1 MAVGRALCVA
11 LPLLLT
17 IASLAALLY
26 ATLAGVAH
34 HNTFMFK
41 LDTTNLTLDRQ
52 GIENIAKSAGVDV
65 SSIGK
70 DLGVDID
77 SLLNKA
83 TGGTNVTAKELNLDY
98 VFEVDLW
105 GFCYTKDSKR
115 NCTKAQFDWASSTLN
130 DTYLKNFG
138 TEAGVT
144 IPLPKEI
151 QGSIKAFR
159 TMMKVTEIVFIAA
172 NIMLGVEL
180 LIGILASCSRVVS
193 CLTWLLSCITTVVVF
208 AAAGLATGVS
218 AAVVGAV
225 EATAKVYGVK
235 GGIQTSFL
243 AAVWI
248 GAAFALGAN
257 LFWVFTICCCKPDH
271 GRARSVRNRDS
282 YGDGEKLMPSRNY
295 APLGTDHEMT
305 GFQQQ
310 HAPQHTGYNNSAY
323 FNGQPARHPAGNGRS
338 DLAYEPYSHRA

>member
-1 MAVGRALCVA
+1 MAIGRAICVA

-41 LDTTNLTLDRQ
+41 LDTTNLTVDRA
-52 GIENIAKSAGVDV
+52 GIESIAKSAGVDV

-83 TGGTNVTAKELNLDY
+83 TGGQNVTAKELNLDY

-105 GFCYTKDSKR
+105 GFCSTRDGKR
-115 NCTKAQFDWASSTLN
+115 ECTKAEFNWASRTLN
-130 DTYLKNFG
+130 DTYLKNVG
-138 TEAGVT
+138 TAAGVS
-144 IPLPKEI
+144 IPLPEDI
-151 QGSIKAFR
+151 RGSIKAFR
-159 TMMKVTEIVFIAA
+159 TIMKVTEIAFIAA
-172 NIMLGVEL
+172 NILLGVEL

-193 CLTWLLSCITTVVVF
+193 CLTWLIACITTILVF

-225 EATAKVYGVK
+225 EASAKIYGVK

-248 GAAFALGAN
+248 AAAFALGAN
-257 LFWVFTICCCKPDH
+257 LFWVFTICCCKPEH

-282 YGDGEKLMPSRNY
+282 HGDGEKLMPSRGY
-295 APLGTDHEMT
+295 APLGTQHEMT

-310 HAPQHTGYNNSAY
+310 PQHHAGYNNSSY
-323 FNGQPARHPAGNGRS
+323 YNGQPARYPAGNGRS

>member
-1 MAVGRALCVA
+1 MAIGRAICVG

-52 GIENIAKSAGVDV
+52 GIESIAKGAGVDV

-70 DLGVDID
+70 DLGIDID
-77 SLLNKA
+77 GLLNKA
-83 TGGTNVTAKELNLDY
+83 TGGQNVTAKELNLDY

-105 GFCYTKDSKR
+105 GFCYTKDKQR
-115 NCTKAQFDWASSTLN
+115 NCTKAEFNWAARTLN
-130 DTYLKNFG
+130 DTYLKSFG
-138 TEAGVT
+138 TEAGVS
-144 IPLPKEI
+144 IPLPKDI
-151 QGSIKAFR
+151 QAPIKVFR
-159 TMMKVTEIVFIAA
+159 TVLKVTEIAFIAA
-172 NIMLGVEL
+172 NILLGVEL
-180 LIGILASCSRVVS
+180 LVGILASCSRVVS
-193 CLTWLLSCITTVVVF
+193 CLTWLIACITTVVVF

-218 AAVVGAV
+218 ATVVGAV
-225 EATAKVYGVK
+225 EASAKVYGVK

-248 GAAFALGAN
+248 SAAFALGAN
-257 LFWVFTICCCKPDH
+257 LFWVFTICCCKPEH

-282 YGDGEKLMPSRNY
+282 YGDGEKLMPARGY
-295 APLGTDHEMT
+295 APLGTEHEMT
-305 GFQQQ
+305 GFKQQPAQ
-310 HAPQHTGYNNSAY
+310 HAGYNNSAY
-323 FNGQPARHPAGNGRS
+323 YNGQPARYPAGNGRS

>member
-1 MAVGRALCVA
+1 MAVGRAICVA

-17 IASLAALLY
+17 IASIAALLY

-41 LDTTNLTLDRQ
+41 VDTRNLTLDRA
-52 GIENIAKSAGVDV
+52 GLESIAKDAGVDV

-70 DLGVDID
+70 DLGIDID
-77 SLLNKA
+77 GLLDKA
-83 TGGTNVTAKELNLDY
+83 TGGQNVTAKELNIDY
-98 VFEVDLW
+98 VFDIDLW
-105 GFCYTKDSKR
+105 GFCYTKDNKR
-115 NCTKAQFDWASSTLN
+115 NCTSPQFDWASHTLN

-138 TEAGVT
+138 SQAGVSF
-144 IPLPKEI
+144 PLPKDI
-151 QGSIKAFR
+151 QEPIKAFR
-159 TMMKVTEIVFIAA
+159 TVMKVTEIAFIAA
-172 NIMLGVEL
+172 LVLLGVEL
-180 LIGILASCSRVVS
+180 LVGILASCSRVIS
-193 CLTWLLSCITTVVVF
+193 CLTWLIACITTILVF
-208 AAAGLATGVS
+208 AAAGLATGTS

-243 AAVWI
+243 AAIWI
-248 GAAFALGAN
+248 AAAFALGAN

-282 YGDGEKLMPSRNY
+282 YGDGEKLMPTRAY
-295 APLGTDHEMT
+295 APLGTEHEMT

-310 HAPQHTGYNNSAY
+310 PAHHAGYNNSAY
-323 FNGQPARHPAGNGRS
+323 YNGQPARYPAGNGRS